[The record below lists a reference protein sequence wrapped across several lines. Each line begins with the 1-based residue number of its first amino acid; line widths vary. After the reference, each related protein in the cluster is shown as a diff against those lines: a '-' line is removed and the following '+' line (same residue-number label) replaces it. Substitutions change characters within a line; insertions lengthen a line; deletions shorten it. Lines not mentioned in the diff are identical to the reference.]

1 MVYIVEGSRTA
12 FGSYGGSFAAYSD
25 LNLGVA
31 VTKEALRRAGVASE
45 QVDEI
50 IFGNVIQTTTRS
62 PYLARHIGL
71 LSGMQEGSSAL
82 TVNRLCGSGLE
93 SIIQGAKNIRLGESA
108 IVVAGGT
115 ENMSQAPQVLQ
126 GTRFGSP
133 SKAPIV
139 EDMLW
144 GTLTD
149 AFIGCGMGI
158 TAENL
163 AEKYAISREEQ
174 DAFAMASHQ
183 KAAAAQQNGRFAQE
197 IVAVE
202 VPARKGVQVVEV
214 DEHVR
219 PALDAN
225 KVASLRPN
233 FKKDGTVTAA
243 NASGINDGAAA
254 VVLASEAA
262 VKENKLQ
269 PLAKIIGYAVVGVDP
284 TIMGIGPAPATRK
297 VVEQAGL
304 TLDDI
309 NLFEFNE
316 AFAAQALAVIK
327 ELAVPAEKVNVN
339 GGAVALG
346 HPLGASGARITYSL
360 AKELVNRKERYGV
373 ASLCIGGGQGI
384 AILLEN
390 HAL

>member
-93 SIIQGAKNIRLGESA
+93 SIVQGAKNIRLGESA

-115 ENMSQAPQVLQ
+115 ENMSQAPQVLR

-133 SKAPIV
+133 SKAPVV

-163 AEKYAISREEQ
+163 AGKYAISREEQ

-262 VKENKLQ
+262 VKENNLQ
-269 PLAKIIGYAVVGVDP
+269 PLAKIIGYTVVGVDP

-304 TLDDI
+304 TLADI

-390 HAL
+390 HTL

>member
-12 FGSYGGSFAAYSD
+12 FGSYGGSFATYSD

-93 SIIQGAKNIRLGESA
+93 SIVQGAKNIRLGESA

-115 ENMSQAPQVLQ
+115 ENMSQAPQVLR

-133 SKAPIV
+133 SKAPVV

-163 AEKYAISREEQ
+163 AGKYAISREEQ

-262 VKENKLQ
+262 VKENNLQ
-269 PLAKIIGYAVVGVDP
+269 PLAKIIGYTVVGVDP

-304 TLDDI
+304 TLADI

-390 HAL
+390 HTL

>member
-12 FGSYGGSFAAYSD
+12 FGSYGGSFKAYSD

-219 PALDAN
+219 PALDAD

-262 VKENKLQ
+262 VKENNLQ

-304 TLDDI
+304 TLADI